1 MSLDN
6 NHCYIREL
14 IESFNNHLNDF
25 LLIIAW
31 LKITVTLLKKVAIF
45 GNFMVPK
52 TVTTSLILVGTVSP
66 KSRKQKFLQIVCSII
81 LSIGGVVVEAAGWQP
96 RSPWFDSW
104 PNRFYKFTYKP
115 WISMIIFLTNNWNI
129 RKTALRTTQNIE
141 NQWMSVD
148 KKSV

>member
-6 NHCYIREL
+6 NHCYIRRI
-14 IESFNNHLNDF
+14 IESLNNHLNDF

-66 KSRKQKFLQIVCSII
+66 KSRKQKFLLIVCSITV
-81 LSIGGVVVEAAGWQP
+81 SIDGVVVKAAGWQP
-96 RSPWFDSW
+96 RAPLFDSW
-104 PNRFYKFTYKP
+104 HRRFYKFTYKP
-115 WISMIIFLTNNWNI
+115 WISMIIFLTNHWNI
-129 RKTALRTTQNIE
+129 RKTAQLKI
-141 NQWMSVD
+141 
-148 KKSV
+148 

>member
-1 MSLDN
+1 M
-6 NHCYIREL
+6 
-14 IESFNNHLNDF
+14 NDF

-104 PNRFYKFTYKP
+104 PNWFYKFTYNP